1 MKISRR
7 RKLFQMLLEL
17 FAFDIN
23 LSRGQETN
31 FGLENTPGFLVSH
44 AGDKNLVINLEEIFI
59 KVIPHLLS
67 RGAQNK
73 QKAEISTLK

>member
-7 RKLFQMLLEL
+7 RKLLLLLEL

-23 LSRGQETN
+23 LSSGQETN

-59 KVIPHLLS
+59 SHP
-67 RGAQNK
+67 
-73 QKAEISTLK
+73 TLGLQRSSQQTKS